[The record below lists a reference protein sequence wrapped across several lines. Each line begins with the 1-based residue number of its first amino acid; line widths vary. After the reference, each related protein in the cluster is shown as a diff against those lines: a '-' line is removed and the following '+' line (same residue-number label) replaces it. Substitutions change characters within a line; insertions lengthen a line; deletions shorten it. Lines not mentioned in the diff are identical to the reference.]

1 MNMAGGRIWGSLFF
15 LFMTFASF
23 STVIAVFENLL
34 ASCIDNFGWSRKQA
48 VLINGIFVLV
58 ASMPCVLG
66 YNVWSDLHLIG
77 GRDVLDSED
86 SVSYTHLHRHT
97 HTQQKQQIEQNKNSA
112 SVLSGHIPVSYT
124 HLSITSGYSIGS
136 YDAGGLT
143 PPIELRR
150 AEDGAHYRGIGKGSI
165 YIEHLPVVYY
175 ALGPFGNPT
184 SDSRRAMIQEGEREI
199 ISVLY
204 AFDGP
209 EPLRP
214 WLQQYADALE
224 RYCGCLLYTS
234 RCV

>member
-1 MNMAGGRIWGSLFF
+1 MNITISEEVKALCPGTALGILHYTALVQPSSPELLDAFEAAVRELAGQYEMSAIAKNPRIAATRQAYKALGKSPQEYRNAAEAMLRRVVKNTG
-15 LFMTFASF
+15 LYHINNI
-23 STVIAVFENLL
+23 VEINNL
-34 ASCIDNFGWSRKQA
+34 I
-48 VLINGIFVLV
+48 
-58 ASMPCVLG
+58 
-66 YNVWSDLHLIG
+66 
-77 GRDVLDSED
+77 
-86 SVSYTHLHRHT
+86 
-97 HTQQKQQIEQNKNSA
+97 
-112 SVLSGHIPVSYT
+112 
-124 HLSITSGYSIGS
+124 SITSGYSIGS

-150 AEDGAHYRGIGKGSI
+150 AEDGAHYGGIGKGSI
-165 YIEHLPVVYY
+165 NIEHLPVLYD

-224 RYCGCLLYTS
+224 RYCSVKNLET
-234 RCV
+234 RIV

>member
-1 MNMAGGRIWGSLFF
+1 MNITISKEVKTLCPGTALGILHYTALVQPSSPELLDAFEAAVRELAGQYEMSAIAKNPRIAATRQAYKALGKSPQEYRNAAEAMLRRVVKNTG
-15 LFMTFASF
+15 LYHINNI
-23 STVIAVFENLL
+23 VEINNL
-34 ASCIDNFGWSRKQA
+34 I
-48 VLINGIFVLV
+48 
-58 ASMPCVLG
+58 
-66 YNVWSDLHLIG
+66 
-77 GRDVLDSED
+77 
-86 SVSYTHLHRHT
+86 
-97 HTQQKQQIEQNKNSA
+97 
-112 SVLSGHIPVSYT
+112 
-124 HLSITSGYSIGS
+124 SITSGYSIGS

-150 AEDGAHYRGIGKGSI
+150 AEDGAHYGGIGKGSI
-165 YIEHLPVVYY
+165 NIEHLPVLYD

-224 RYCGCLLYTS
+224 GYCGVKNLGT
-234 RCV
+234 RIV

>member
-1 MNMAGGRIWGSLFF
+1 MNITISEEVKTLCPGTALGILHYTALVQPSSPELLDAFEAAVRELAGQYEMSAIAKNPRIAATRQAYKALGKSPQEYRNAAEAMLRRVVKNTG
-15 LFMTFASF
+15 LYHINNI
-23 STVIAVFENLL
+23 VEINNL
-34 ASCIDNFGWSRKQA
+34 I
-48 VLINGIFVLV
+48 
-58 ASMPCVLG
+58 
-66 YNVWSDLHLIG
+66 
-77 GRDVLDSED
+77 
-86 SVSYTHLHRHT
+86 
-97 HTQQKQQIEQNKNSA
+97 
-112 SVLSGHIPVSYT
+112 
-124 HLSITSGYSIGS
+124 SITSGYSIGS

-150 AEDGAHYRGIGKGSI
+150 AEDGAHYGGIGKGSI
-165 YIEHLPVVYY
+165 NIEHLPVLYD

-224 RYCGCLLYTS
+224 RYCGVKNLGT
-234 RCV
+234 RIV

>member
-1 MNMAGGRIWGSLFF
+1 MNITISEEVKTLCPGTALGILHYTALVQPSSPELLDAFEAAVRELAGQYEMSAIAKNPRIAATRQAYKALGKSPQEYRNAAEAMLRRVVKNTG
-15 LFMTFASF
+15 LYHINNI
-23 STVIAVFENLL
+23 VEINNL
-34 ASCIDNFGWSRKQA
+34 I
-48 VLINGIFVLV
+48 
-58 ASMPCVLG
+58 
-66 YNVWSDLHLIG
+66 
-77 GRDVLDSED
+77 
-86 SVSYTHLHRHT
+86 
-97 HTQQKQQIEQNKNSA
+97 
-112 SVLSGHIPVSYT
+112 
-124 HLSITSGYSIGS
+124 SITSGYSIGS

-150 AEDGAHYRGIGKGSI
+150 AEDGAHYGGIGKGSI
-165 YIEHLPVVYY
+165 NIEHLPVLYD

-224 RYCGCLLYTS
+224 R
-234 RCV
+234 